1 MESELLETAT
11 KDMLNFKKVLDKK
24 SQLIEE
30 TQLEFKWK
38 NEQKYSKHIT

>member
-30 TQLEFKWK
+30 T
-38 NEQKYSKHIT
+38 